1 MRKFGYMPAQLGQL
15 RRGGIVDGNGAGSE
29 ERTREPNELAASP
42 GTKAGRSVKNLLL
55 HQRGSE
61 PIGFLSLFSQSL
73 KQALLSFFF
82 RYP

>member
-42 GTKAGRSVKNLLL
+42 GTKAGRSVKNLLTVL
-55 HQRGSE
+55 PSIKE
-61 PIGFLSLFSQSL
+61 AVSLSDSSL
-73 KQALLSFFF
+73 CF
-82 RYP
+82 RNL